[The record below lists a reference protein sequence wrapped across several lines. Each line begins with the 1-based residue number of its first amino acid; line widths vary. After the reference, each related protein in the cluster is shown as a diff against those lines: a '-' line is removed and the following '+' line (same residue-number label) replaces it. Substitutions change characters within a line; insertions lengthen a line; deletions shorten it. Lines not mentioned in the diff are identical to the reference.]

1 MEGHAVL
8 VGLLG
13 KAIIKKAI
21 IITTKK
27 QVIQCQERN
36 VQMQDQRNI
45 GTLEKQLGS
54 KIKFL

>member
-13 KAIIKKAI
+13 KAI